1 MPGTLHAVVTAQT
14 LSCPQGAYTLARQ
27 VTVKEMVRNKHAATG
42 NDKRHQGKQRH
53 TVEESHHTD
62 GGQGGFL

>member
-1 MPGTLHAVVTAQT
+1 MPGTLHT
-14 LSCPQGAYTLARQ
+14 SCDSTDTVLPSGAYTLARQ

-42 NDKRHQGKQRH
+42 DTH
-53 TVEESHHTD
+53 TKENNGTLWRSHHTD